1 MVGNVRVWEVLYYNI
16 QVIRIPKMWEMLFT
30 NQYKR
35 DDIGFLTIQ
44 WSGVVAMAMVPY
56 SQQSQHSQH
65 SQREPRELLAMKIW
79 GDGGM
84 VKNPWGFQRRNHER
98 NPWHKT
104 GFNTWPRI
112 IYPESPWLFFGKFWG
127 MEISGK
133 WGFESFFTTSPPQP
147 KSGRKFESPHLRFPD
162 ETSRVC
168 HVNSIIINNHR

>member
-65 SQREPRELLAMKIW
+65 SQREPRELLAMKI
-79 GDGGM
+79 
-84 VKNPWGFQRRNHER
+84 
-98 NPWHKT
+98 
-104 GFNTWPRI
+104 
-112 IYPESPWLFFGKFWG
+112 
-127 MEISGK
+127 
-133 WGFESFFTTSPPQP
+133 
-147 KSGRKFESPHLRFPD
+147 
-162 ETSRVC
+162 
-168 HVNSIIINNHR
+168 